1 MRRGEIMKKKW
12 IIYLGLVVL
21 LSSLIIP
28 SISVIAEAVGMD
40 SNQEMTIEEIKS
52 SETVEQEI
60 LVDPSENLN
69 SGIEATLESS
79 ELNKVET
86 DQKQKSEMALSSDKQ
101 NRAPSVRKQAPIIVT
116 DVKLTDSQGNPLTN
130 VTQYTDIMVKID
142 FSLPNNQV
150 NSGDFATISLP
161 EELMLEKD
169 ISFNIYNSAG
179 DLIAIAKTDKA
190 TNTVSLEFTE
200 YVDTHSDISGSLV
213 FVSKVDTEIVEV
225 EGDYPIYVD
234 VNGDKIFGG
243 DIEVE
248 FQGDD
253 EDEKFAKYSW
263 FTNDEGTE
271 IQNVLRINPTGETYQ
286 DVTVEDI
293 LKTDGLTYN
302 KESFSIEVGKWEM
315 NSKKIWDFVSEEDV
329 TNQYTID
336 FSGNSFK
343 IHLGAI
349 GNKEFRILYKTN
361 TNGQPVHGES
371 FKNYAKMTDNQT
383 IIEEVE
389 VERVYQSGSG
399 EANGYN
405 YNIKINKEDE
415 EGNKLSNAI
424 FDIIRDRTGFSVG
437 TITTD
442 NDGSGSIDGLLK
454 DNYTI
459 KEVQAPEG
467 YELLDEEIHITPNDF
482 GEDLSVLKIV
492 VNKKKIELIEVA
504 GHKTWNDGNN
514 QDGKRPT
521 SIIVNLLADGE
532 QIASKE
538 VSETTNWA
546 YKFVDLPKFKD
557 DKEIVYTVT
566 ENQVPD
572 YNTEIN
578 GFDLINNYTPGETS
592 ATVTKQ
598 WVDENNQDGKR
609 PTEIKVQLLANGEKL
624 GEQIKLNEAN
634 QWKYTW
640 NNLPQKENGIEINYT
655 VEEEVIPSYTTT
667 LDDSDHGNIKLI
679 NTYQTEKTEVK
690 GYKIWNDNNN
700 QANVRPEAIVINLL
714 ADGKQVDTKE
724 VSEITNWMYEFTNL
738 PKFKDGKEIV
748 YTVTENTVKEYITK
762 IEGFNIINTY
772 SPGKTSATVTKHW
785 NDNNNQDGIRP
796 NNIKIQLYANNKKY
810 NEPIELNQS
819 SQWTYTWESLAAT
832 DENGREINYSIK
844 EINIPKGYTATI
856 TGENKGNLLITNSRE
871 IIVKN
876 EEKKKPSENLPKTGE
891 NQNVIFFKSIGSI
904 LMLIVGSYVFISRK
918 KSI

>member
-1 MRRGEIMKKKW
+1 MKKKW

-40 SNQEMTIEEIKS
+40 SNQEMTIEGIKS
-52 SETVEQEI
+52 SEIVEQEI
-60 LVDPSENLN
+60 LVDSSENLN
-69 SGIEATLESS
+69 SGTEATVESS

-86 DQKQKSEMALSSDKQ
+86 DQKQSSDVTLSSDKQ
-101 NRAPSVRKQAPIIVT
+101 SRAPSVRKQAPIIVT

-293 LKTDGLTYN
+293 LKTAGVTYN

-329 TNQYTID
+329 TNQFTID

-459 KEVQAPEG
+459 KEIQAPEG

-482 GEDLSVLKIV
+482 GEDLSVLKTV

-546 YKFVDLPKFKD
+546 YQFVDLPKFKD

-609 PTEIKVQLLANGEKL
+609 PTEIKVQLLANGEKI

-655 VEEEVIPSYTTT
+655 VEEEAIPSYTIT

-700 QANVRPEAIVINLL
+700 QANARPEAIVINLL

-796 NNIKIQLYANNKKY
+796 DNIKIQLYANNKKY

-844 EINIPKGYTATI
+844 EVNVANGYIVSIIN
-856 TGENKGNLLITNSRE
+856 ENRGNFLVTNSHE
-871 IIVKN
+871 PTVEN
-876 EEKKKPSENLPKTGE
+876 NAEKQSKDTLPKTGE
-891 NQNVIFFKSIGSI
+891 NQNMILFESIGLI
-904 LMLIVGSYVFISRK
+904 LIFVVGLYVYIYISRK

>member
-1 MRRGEIMKKKW
+1 MKRKW
-12 IIYLGLVVL
+12 LTYLSLVFML
-21 LSSLIIP
+21 GSLIIP
-28 SISVIAEAVGMD
+28 SMGVIAETIGLETD
-40 SNQEMTIEEIKS
+40 QEMRTEVLES
-52 SETVEQEI
+52 NEVVEQEMI
-60 LVDPSENLN
+60 KD
-69 SGIEATLESS
+69 SS
-79 ELNKVET
+79 ESLVSTTVGEIQLLDLNET
-86 DQKQKSEMALSSDKQ
+86 ETNQKQRTETTSSSEKES
-101 NRAPSVRKQAPIIVT
+101 RAPSVRKQAPIIVT
-116 DVKLTDSQGNPLTN
+116 DVKLTDSEGNSLTN

-142 FSLPNNQV
+142 FQLPNNQV
-150 NSGDFATISLP
+150 NSGDFATIALP

-169 ISFNIYNSAG
+169 ISFNIYNDKG
-179 DLIAIAKTDKA
+179 DLIAIATTDKGSS
-190 TNTVSLEFTE
+190 TVNLEFTE
-200 YVDTHSDISGSLV
+200 YVDTHSDISGSLI
-213 FVSKVDTEIVEV
+213 FVSKIDTEVIKE
-225 EGDYPIYVD
+225 ETDYPIYID

-271 IQNVLRINPTGETYQ
+271 IQNVLRVNPTGETYQ

-302 KESFSIEVGKWEM
+302 KESFSIEVGNWEM
-315 NSKKIWDFVSEEDV
+315 NSQKIWDFVSEEDV

-383 IIEEVE
+383 LIEEVE

-405 YNIKINKEDE
+405 YNIMINKEDE

-437 TITTD
+437 TITTGI
-442 NDGSGSIDGLLK
+442 DGSGSIDGLLK
-454 DNYTI
+454 DDYTI
-459 KEVQAPEG
+459 KEIQAPEG

-482 GEDLSVLKIV
+482 GEDLSVLKTV

-514 QDGKRPT
+514 QDGIRPKV
-521 SIIVNLLADGE
+521 INVNLLADGE
-532 QIASKE
+532 QIATKE
-538 VSETTNWA
+538 VSETTNWTYQFA
-546 YKFVDLPKFKD
+546 NLPKFKD
-557 DKEIVYTVT
+557 GKEIVYTVT

-578 GFDLINNYTPGETS
+578 GFDLVNNYTPGETS

-609 PTEIKVQLLANGEKL
+609 PTEIKVQLLANGEKI

-640 NNLPQKENGIEINYT
+640 NNLPQKENGIEIIYT
-655 VEEEVIPSYTTT
+655 VEEETIPNYTTT
-667 LDDSDHGNIKLI
+667 LDDSDQGNIKLI
-679 NTYQTEKTEVK
+679 NTYQTEKTEVN

-700 QANVRPEAIVINLL
+700 EASARPESIVVNLL

-796 NNIKIQLYANNKKY
+796 DKIKIQLYANDKKY
-810 NEPIELNQS
+810 SEVVELNEA
-819 SQWTYTWESLAAT
+819 SQWTFTWENLNAV
-832 DENGREINYSIK
+832 DESGAEINYTIK
-844 EINIPKGYTATI
+844 EVNVSDGYTATI
-856 TGENKGNLLITNSRE
+856 TGKNRGNLLITNSHKPK
-871 IIVKN
+871 VKN
-876 EEKKKPSENLPKTGE
+876 EGKNPDKKQPSENLPKTGE
-891 NQNVIFFKSIGSI
+891 KQNMIWFQSIGLI
-904 LMLIVGSYVFISRK
+904 LMLVVGGYISISKK